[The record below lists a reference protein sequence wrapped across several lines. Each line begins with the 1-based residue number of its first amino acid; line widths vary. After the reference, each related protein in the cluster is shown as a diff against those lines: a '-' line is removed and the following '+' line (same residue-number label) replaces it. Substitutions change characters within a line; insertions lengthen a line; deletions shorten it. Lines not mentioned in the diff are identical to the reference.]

1 MVKCPSCL
9 ALLPDGVGNGVC
21 PKCGVAIPSPTSAKT
36 VNLNDVTVDSTL
48 DVEVEPDP
56 SKTTAEHATDHN
68 HEDRDGDSAKT
79 VGFQGQTVAGTLDIE
94 GASSAKTKVDE
105 TLDEAPRKH
114 DTTSAG
120 DVTLDVVTL
129 DADLTKLGQTD
140 ATHATIG
147 MVADQTNIS
156 PMATISFGSSGIT
169 VGNSTAPAPE
179 MKGTHVVGS
188 NRSAGASQTAGKTAN
203 KTAAKTG
210 QGAPDA
216 SIDFN
221 RSVLSTISKRTL
233 AEKAGPLATPP
244 DYEIVNKLGEGGMGV
259 VYSAIQKTLDRK
271 VAIKAIKAGK
281 ATSEE
286 SQRKF
291 FYEAQITSDL
301 DHPNIVPIH
310 EMGSNDDGTLFYSM
324 KMVDGTPWEDAIAD
338 KTRDENVEILMK
350 VCDAVAFAHSR
361 NIIHRDL
368 KPENVMLGAFGEVLV
383 MDWGLAVNLDTTQK
397 FGMSGTPV
405 YMAPEMAKHDLSKI
419 GKASDIYILG
429 GILFQ
434 IIVGKAPHK
443 GKTVRECIANAIQ
456 NINIDPGFEDPLLDI
471 ANHAMATEPQD
482 RYGSVTEFQDAIRQH
497 LRHSQS
503 IALTHRAEELLQSSI
518 RDKDYQGFSRALFS
532 MQDAIE
538 LWPDNQAAK
547 EGLQKTRLAYGQCA
561 LDRSDYDL
569 CLQIVDVRVEAEAA
583 LHALATERKK
593 EIVQREKRFKLLR
606 RVLAAVILFA
616 VISLTL
622 ATLYA
627 RRQALLAIESAK
639 LEKSARVAE
648 SEAKQVAEEER
659 DNAKKAQQKE
669 EVARKEEEVANRKAQ
684 DERDKAIKA
693 RESEKEAKELEVIAR
708 KQAVASEQLAKA
720 SEQKAKESAEIAKR
734 EEQKAIQ
741 NARIA
746 QLGKYQSELNL
757 ALNQTNQFD
766 VSRSNQLLQDIQ
778 EIEKSL
784 DSETESPEGHRI
796 TSGPRL
802 QNWAYQRIAMLNNV
816 DQPSIHFDG
825 PVTALQIASK
835 SKRAIVGTRS
845 GRLSLTDLG
854 EGRAAL
860 IPGSTVDLRAPIQSA
875 AISPDGEE
883 AIVATAT
890 QGSDYSVYRWNM
902 KASEAIPVRS
912 MGKRNLQ
919 QLAMSPN
926 GQWAVGGINAGLWK
940 WTRSDRGFES
950 EPRLLESKGTLLNLQ
965 FNAEK
970 EDEVF
975 GLSRL
980 PNGKSICILANLKTD
995 TVQFFAVPEPIADRV
1010 SSAAISFALQKVYLG
1025 LDDGRLLIAALGSGS
1040 GKTIDVLTVESE
1052 VQPTKHTTAIRG
1064 IEVHADGT
1072 VLTFGEEPVI
1082 HVWKSESGTSNLNY
1096 ASFLVGLNG
1105 NVSNAKFLGGSED
1118 IVAADDLGSVMRWN
1132 VVDQDNRRMQSQ
1144 SMESQLVGQTI
1155 SPDGTHCSIDVD
1167 GVMRVSRDNH
1177 TEAFYIGHSPGAKV
1191 TDFAVAS
1198 GPPLVATVAQLL
1210 KSGERAAS
1218 EVCIWDFSNRTMLH
1232 RSQHE
1237 TASLCRL
1244 SFVHKDEL
1252 LVLGDGKET
1261 ITISLPANYRVT
1273 TEKRFGTRLV
1283 VDHPTQASIAALIAP
1298 SGAVRIVDWTDPQK
1312 WDDMRYRN
1320 FDIAINNRFEPI
1332 EAAWSTDGK
1341 RLFVLFEQGRI
1352 ARLEWDG
1359 ASLSNLNWSDEMPS
1373 MRSVEQETPW
1383 RYTEFSTKPA
1393 VNGSDPLFIELR
1405 TSEPKAK
1412 SVRLQMEWG
1421 RADSKPGTPSSQS
1434 MQPSEPKLETDRKD
1448 FFDMARTSKGIL
1460 IEVDRSGTLTISEPD
1475 KPSFQLGRLR
1485 CLKASQSTDGKRWAT
1500 VHEGGCVLLTS
1511 HSNLGAVEWRQL
1523 RHPFAEV
1530 TQAEV
1535 SPDGSRL
1542 AVVGRQAGGGV
1553 RPRQLYCLDLSGQ
1566 FSAEPDLDRTVSAVE
1581 FAKWHPTENKL
1592 VMLREDK
1599 KWRQMDLLG
1608 NELEIDCEA
1617 WTTLAMEPGFRF
1629 VDMKWLREPTK
1640 QPTGKEAEFVESMSI
1655 LSRSADTS
1663 RIDFI
1668 PIVETMKTSFQPIV
1682 SRAAITSFATAPF
1695 ENVLAVGDEK
1705 GTLGVWFVS
1714 PRFDESPR
1722 ELFNLP
1728 GHRGSK
1734 VSQVSFSSDGFTILS
1749 SDTGQK
1755 SLQWRSR

>member
-9 ALLPDGVGNGVC
+9 AMLPDHVENGIC
-21 PKCGVAIPSPTSAKT
+21 PKCGVAISSPTSAKT

-48 DVEVEPDP
+48 DVEVESDP
-56 SKTTAEHATDHN
+56 SKTTAEHENNDG
-68 HEDRDGDSAKT
+68 DRDLSKT
-79 VGFQGQTVAGTLDIE
+79 VGFQGATVAGTVDLD
-94 GASSAKTKVDE
+94 GRDSSAKTKADE
-105 TLDEAPRKH
+105 TLDEAPRID

-120 DVTLDVVTL
+120 DATLDVVSL
-129 DADLTKLGQTD
+129 DADLAKLGQTD
-140 ATHATIG
+140 ATNATFG
-147 MVADQTNIS
+147 LVADQTNIS
-156 PMATISFGSSGIT
+156 PMATISFGTSGVT
-169 VGNSTAPAPE
+169 VGNSAAPAPE
-179 MKGTHVVGS
+179 MKGTHVAGS
-188 NRSAGASQTAGKTAN
+188 KRTAGASKTAGNTAG
-203 KTAAKTG
+203 KTG

-216 SIDFN
+216 SIDFG

-244 DYEIVNKLGEGGMGV
+244 DYEIINKLGEGGMGV

-324 KMVDGTPWEDAIAD
+324 KMVDGTPWEDAILN
-338 KTRDENVEILMK
+338 KTRDENIEILMK

-456 NINIDPGFEDPLLDI
+456 NINIDPGMEDPLLDI

-482 RYGSVTEFQDAIRQH
+482 RYASVMEFQEAIRQH

-547 EGLQKTRLAYGQCA
+547 EGLHRTRLAYGQCA

-569 CLQIVDVRVEAEAA
+569 CLQIVDTRIEAEAT

-616 VISLTL
+616 VIALTL

-627 RRQALLAIESAK
+627 RRQESLAIESAK
-639 LEKSARVAE
+639 SEKSARENESAAKLVAE
-648 SEAKQVAEEER
+648 AERDKAKQAQLEEAAARE
-659 DNAKKAQQKE
+659 KE
-669 EVARKEEEVANRKAQ
+669 EAAKRLAQ
-684 DERDKAIKA
+684 DERDKARIA
-693 RESEKEAKELEVIAR
+693 QANEKEAKDLEVMAR
-708 KQAVASEQLAKA
+708 MEAVASEQLAKA
-720 SEQKAKESAEIAKR
+720 SEQKARESAEIAKQ
-734 EEQKAIQ
+734 EEQKAIR

-746 QLGKYQSELNL
+746 QLGNYQSELNL

-766 VSRSNQLLQDIQ
+766 ISRSNQLLQNIQ
-778 EIEKSL
+778 AIEKSL
-784 DSETESPEGHRI
+784 SNETELPDSQRL
-796 TSGPRL
+796 TSGPML
-802 QNWAYQRIAMLNNV
+802 QNWAYRRIAMLNNM
-816 DQPSIHFDG
+816 DQPPVHFDS
-825 PVTALQIASK
+825 PVTAFQIATK
-835 SKRAIVGTRS
+835 LKRGIVGTQN
-845 GRLSLTDLG
+845 GRLSLINLEDG
-854 EGRAAL
+854 KASL
-860 IPGSTVDLRAPIQSA
+860 IPGSTLDLRAPIQA
-875 AISPDGEE
+875 VAISPDGQE
-883 AIVATAT
+883 AIVATGT
-890 QGSDYSVYRWNM
+890 QLTDYTVYRWNTKSM
-902 KASEAIPVRS
+902 EAIPIRS

-919 QLAMSPN
+919 QLAVSTN
-926 GQWAVGGINAGLWK
+926 GRWAIGGINAGLWK
-940 WTRSDRGFES
+940 WARNDRGFES
-950 EPRLLESKGTLLNLQ
+950 DPSLLESKGSLLKLQ

-975 GLSRL
+975 GFSRL
-980 PNGKSICILANLKTD
+980 PNDKSICIIANLKTD
-995 TVQFFAVPEPIADRV
+995 TVQSYAVPDSIADRV
-1010 SSAAISFALQKVYLG
+1010 SSAAMAFAQQKLYLG

-1040 GKTIDVLTVESE
+1040 GKARDVLTIESE
-1052 VQPTKHTTAIRG
+1052 VQPKKHTTAIRG
-1064 IEVHADGT
+1064 IEVHSDGT
-1072 VLTFGEEPVI
+1072 ILTFGEEPVI
-1082 HVWKSESGTSNLNY
+1082 HVWKTDSGASNLNY

-1105 NVSNAKFLGGSED
+1105 NVSNAKFLLGSED
-1118 IVAADDLGSVMRWN
+1118 IVASDDLGNVMRWN

-1144 SMESQLVGQTI
+1144 STESQLVAQSI
-1155 SPDGTHCSIDVD
+1155 SPDGTHRSIDVD
-1167 GVMRVSRDNH
+1167 GVMRVSRDNK
-1177 TEAFYIGHSPGAKV
+1177 TEAFYIGHTPGARV
-1191 TDFAVAS
+1191 TDFAVAAERS
-1198 GPPLVATVAQLL
+1198 LVATVAQLL
-1210 KSGERAAS
+1210 KSGERVAS
-1218 EVCIWDFSNRTMLH
+1218 EVCIWDCTTRSMLH
-1232 RSQHE
+1232 RSQHD
-1237 TASLCRL
+1237 TTGACRL
-1244 SFVHKDEL
+1244 SFVNKDES
-1252 LVLGDGKET
+1252 LVMGDGKET
-1261 ITISLPANYRVT
+1261 ITISLPADYRVT
-1273 TEKRFGTRLV
+1273 KEKRFGTRLV
-1283 VDHPTQASIAALIAP
+1283 VAHPTQPSIAAWIAP
-1298 SGAVRIVDWTDPQK
+1298 SGAVRIVDWTSPQK
-1312 WDDMRYRN
+1312 WDDIRYRN

-1359 ASLSNLNWSDEMPS
+1359 ASLSNLNWSDEMPIL
-1373 MRSVEQETPW
+1373 RSIEQETPW
-1383 RYTEFSTKPA
+1383 RYIEFSTKPSN
-1393 VNGSDPLFIELR
+1393 NGSDLLFIELR
-1405 TSEPKAK
+1405 TSDSKAN
-1412 SVRLQMEWG
+1412 SVRMQMDWG
-1421 RADSKPGTPSSQS
+1421 SAESKPRVPSSQS
-1434 MQPSEPKLETDRKD
+1434 IPPGERTLETDRQD
-1448 FFDMARTSKGIL
+1448 FFDMDRTREGVL
-1460 IEVDRSGTLTISEPD
+1460 IAVDSSGTLTVSTPKE
-1475 KPSFQLGRLR
+1475 PSFQLGRPR
-1485 CLKASQSTDGKRWAT
+1485 CLKVSQSTDGKRWAT
-1500 VHEGGCVLLTS
+1500 VHEGGCVLFTS
-1511 HSNLGAVEWRQL
+1511 QSNQGAIEWHQL

-1530 TQAEV
+1530 TQAEA

-1542 AVVGRQAGGGV
+1542 AVVGKHAGIGA
-1553 RPRQLYCLDLSGQ
+1553 RPRELFCFDLSRQ
-1566 FSAEPDLDRTVSAVE
+1566 ISVEPGVYRTVSGVD
-1581 FAKWHPTENKL
+1581 FAKWHPVENTL

-1599 KWRQMDLLG
+1599 TWQQMDLLG
-1608 NELEIDCEA
+1608 NKLEIDREA
-1617 WTTLAMEPGFRF
+1617 WSRLTKEPGFRF
-1629 VDMKWLREPTK
+1629 VDMKWLREPKT
-1640 QPTGKEAEFVESMSI
+1640 QSTGIEADFTNTMSI
-1655 LSRSADTS
+1655 LSRSSDTS

-1668 PIVETMKTSFQPIV
+1668 PLEETMKGDFQPIV

-1722 ELFNLP
+1722 ELFTLP

-1734 VSQVSFSSDGFTILS
+1734 VNQASFSSDGFTVLS
-1749 SDTGQK
+1749 SDTNQK